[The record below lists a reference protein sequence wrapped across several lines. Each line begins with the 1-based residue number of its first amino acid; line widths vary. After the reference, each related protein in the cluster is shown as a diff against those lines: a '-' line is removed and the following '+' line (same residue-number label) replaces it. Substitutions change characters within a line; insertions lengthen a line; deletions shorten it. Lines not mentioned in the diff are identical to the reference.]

1 MRPPPVR
8 QNAAFLSS
16 RGAKLLIGLPLLLA
30 AFALTLQWSGP
41 RSDAATHLTLTGL
54 PDADDTVF
62 GARTGASR
70 SLIDMQKGQGVQVAA
85 KAGVGGQEERNGA
98 VSNSWKPADS
108 WHPQTLGN
116 TTTEN
121 TKIAFVTTT
130 ASGYRETRLWVNYH
144 RVIGVTHFY
153 LFVDGVAARPE
164 VMAKLNKLPGVRVV
178 PRDEELKDRQA
189 HSRIWN
195 ETWLSAFFH
204 KPCNHEL
211 FVLQSLNMEEGIK
224 LAAKDGIDWIL
235 HIDTDELMYPAGAP
249 QYSLQ
254 RLLGDVPA
262 DVDTLVFPNHES
274 LPERSD
280 IASPFE
286 EVSLFKRNFHHV
298 VPDSYFKNYHQVA
311 RGNPNYFTT
320 YGNGKAAARM
330 HDGVRPNG
338 AHRWYSY
345 VKTPKEETSDQAAVL
360 HYTYN
365 RFSDLKSRRDRCD
378 CAPTEEDAK
387 RCFILPFDRMAFLA
401 ASMKTDEELLE
412 WFKERLVW
420 TDPAVITNLLKAG
433 LFIRAYEPQ
442 VIMRG
447 FPDEVEEDAS
457 AAASSQQPQTKPT
470 EILTAAE
477 QMPKLEAGTVA

>member
-1 MRPPPVR
+1 MRPTPAR
-8 QNAAFLSS
+8 QNAGFLSS

-54 PDADDTVF
+54 PDADDTGF
-62 GARTGASR
+62 GARSGASR
-70 SLIDMQKGQGVQVAA
+70 SLIDMQKGQKKGAGVQ
-85 KAGVGGQEERNGA
+85 EDRNGA
-98 VSNSWKPADS
+98 VSKSWKPADS

-116 TTTEN
+116 STGS
-121 TKIAFVTTT
+121 KIAFVSTT

-164 VMAKLNKLPGVRVV
+164 VMAKLSKLPGVKVV
-178 PRDEELKDRQA
+178 PRDEGLKDRQA

-254 RLLGDVPA
+254 RLLADVPPE
-262 DVDTLVFPNHES
+262 VDTLVFPNYES

-280 IASPFE
+280 VVSPFE

-298 VPDSYFKNYHQVA
+298 VSDSYFKNYHQVA

-401 ASMKTDEELLE
+401 ASMKTDEELVD
-412 WFKERLVW
+412 WFKDRLVW
-420 TDPAVITNLLKAG
+420 NDPSVVVDLLKAG

-447 FPDEVEEDAS
+447 ILDEVEEDAS
-457 AAASSQQPQTKPT
+457 AAASSEQPK
-470 EILTAAE
+470 LGTAASE
-477 QMPKLEAGTVA
+477 LPKLVAGKVV